1 MIRAEVA
8 QNLQF
13 KGENVVL
20 RCEWLEC
27 DFVSGISP
35 EFYTHVNKHLKEDA
49 TLLDTSECP
58 WRDCSTVPKSR
69 GELRTH
75 VLFHAF
81 HTKIKC
87 YGQNLVERQ
96 KTPQRCQLD
105 KQTRNLIP
113 DTPEQFECQWE
124 GCDDADFENPE
135 AFYEHVSNHAEDEA
149 GPRSDSARC
158 RWFSCDA
165 ESTTVYK
172 LKDHLRTHTQEKK
185 LACPDCGGMFASRTK
200 LVDHLARQVERPELS
215 CSYCNRGF
223 SSERLLRDHIRHH
236 VNQYKCAACDMTCP
250 TPSALKYH
258 MQWRHSTARPYECDH
273 CDFSAKTPGDLR
285 KHLEAHG
292 GESKPCPLPG
302 CEFVARSSYLL
313 RKHVRT
319 NHLCYPKNVYMCHL
333 CQKQYASG
341 NSLSRHLVSQH
352 RFKWPSGHT
361 RFSYTRNKDNVF
373 TLQTVRYES
382 IELTEAEPAASEPAD
397 QAAGLPRLA
406 EDLAVSSPVAAAALP
421 ATDVSLSAAAV
432 ALPEAAAASPVAAVV
447 LPATDAGIQIGLVAV
462 ADQGGALAAM
472 PVAQV
477 LAHLP
482 PSSAVG
488 ISSVTKDAS

>member
-1 MIRAEVA
+1 GASKTVSDWPSVSAGMIRAEIT
-8 QNLQF
+8 QNVQF
-13 KGENVVL
+13 KEENVVL

-27 DFVSGISP
+27 DFVSGTSP
-35 EFYTHVNKHLKEDA
+35 EFYTHVNQHLKQDA
-49 TLLDTSECP
+49 SLLETSECP
-58 WRDCSTVPKSR
+58 WRDCATVPKSS

-75 VLFHAF
+75 VLYHAF

-96 KTPQRCQLD
+96 KTQQRCQLD

-113 DTPEQFECQWE
+113 DTPEQFDCQWE
-124 GCDDADFENPE
+124 GCDAEFENPE
-135 AFYEHVSNHAEDEA
+135 AFYEHVTNHADDETGRRTEA
-149 GPRSDSARC
+149 VRC

-172 LKDHLRTHTQEKK
+172 LKDHLRTHTQEKR

-200 LVDHLARQVERPELS
+200 LVDHLARQVERPDLS

-236 VNQYKCAACDMTCP
+236 VNQYKCSACDMTCP

-258 MQWRHSTARPYECDH
+258 VLWRHSTERPYECDQ
-273 CDFSAKTPGDLR
+273 CDFSAKTAGDLR
-285 KHLEAHG
+285 KHLEGHG
-292 GESKPCPLPG
+292 GEGKPCPLAG

-319 NHLCYPKNVYMCHL
+319 NHLCYPKSVYMCHL

-397 QAAGLPRLA
+397 QAASLSELA
-406 EDLAVSSPVAAAALP
+406 EDLAVSSPM
-421 ATDVSLSAAAV
+421 AAV
-432 ALPEAAAASPVAAVV
+432 ASPGA
-447 LPATDAGIQIGLVAV
+447 DAGIQIALVPIAEE
-462 ADQGGALAAM
+462 GGTLVAM

-477 LAHLP
+477 LAEVP
-482 PSSAVG
+482 PLNMV
-488 ISSVTKDAS
+488 DATSLMKETS